1 MVFWRKGGTLPLDGG
16 PPPRLRL
23 PLYAQPAAPLLE
35 QRPSFQADRKDTMAK
50 AGIAVG
56 LAKGHQVTKR
66 EKAVKPA
73 SRKGVSRL
81 GGRHAARGMQR
92 TPSPDSPAPRQP
104 LHRHGHGVP
113 ESLAARRSVMQRQPA
128 GRTMQAMHAPGP

>member
-1 MVFWRKGGTLPLDGG
+1 
-16 PPPRLRL
+16 
-23 PLYAQPAAPLLE
+23 
-35 QRPSFQADRKDTMAK
+35 MAK

-92 TPSPDSPAPRQP
+92 TPSPDGPVPWQP
-104 LHRHGHGVP
+104 LLRQGHGMP
-113 ESLAARRSVMQRQPA
+113 ESLAVCRSVMQRQPA